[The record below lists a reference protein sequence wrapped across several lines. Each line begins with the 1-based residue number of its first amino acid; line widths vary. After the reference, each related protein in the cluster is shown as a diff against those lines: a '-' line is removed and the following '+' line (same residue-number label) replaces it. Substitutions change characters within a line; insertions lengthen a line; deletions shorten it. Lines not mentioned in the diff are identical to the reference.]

1 MPATLPRRSGQSMSP
16 RARRRLRFVAAFVCY
31 FGAIWLLWPS
41 PVLYPLKLFVV
52 LLHELSHGLAAVIT
66 GGSIERI
73 VLLAEEGGATYTRGG
88 SAFITLSAGY
98 LGSLLWGLA
107 LMFAARGR
115 PRVVRSTLLALA
127 FLVLAATIA
136 FVRNPFGIAFGI
148 IFGGVLFVAARR
160 LKTAAQAVILAV
172 LGMTSALYALLDIR
186 SDVLD
191 RPHLPSD
198 AYMLGELTG
207 IPTAFWGVFWI
218 ALGIAACAVAVTRL
232 YRTA

>member
-1 MPATLPRRSGQSMSP
+1 MSP
-16 RARRRLRFVAAFVCY
+16 RARRRLRFVAAFACY

-127 FLVLAATIA
+127 FLVLAVTIA

-148 IFGGVLFVAARR
+148 IFGGVLFMAARR
-160 LKTAAQAVILAV
+160 LKTAAQGVILAV

-207 IPTAFWGVFWI
+207 IPTAFWGIFWI
-218 ALGIAACAVAVTRL
+218 ALGMAACALAVTRL

>member
-1 MPATLPRRSGQSMSP
+1 MHART
-16 RARRRLRFVAAFVCY
+16 RRRLRFAAGFACY
-31 FGAIWLLWPS
+31 FAALWLLWPS

-52 LLHELSHGLAAVIT
+52 LLHELSHGLAAVLT
-66 GGSIERI
+66 GGSIDRI
-73 VLLAEEGGATYTRGG
+73 VLHAAEGGATYTRGG
-88 SAFITLSAGY
+88 NHFLTLSAGY

-107 LMFAARGR
+107 LVLVARGR
-115 PRVVRSTLLALA
+115 ARTVRAALLTLALI
-127 FLVLAATIA
+127 VLGVTIG
-136 FVRNPFGIAFGI
+136 FVRNPFGLLFGCA
-148 IFGGVLFVAARR
+148 FGGVLLLAAHR
-160 LKTAAQAVILAV
+160 LKPAGQAIVLSV

-198 AYMLGELTG
+198 AAMLGELTG

-218 ALGIAACAVAVTRL
+218 ALGLGACALAITRL